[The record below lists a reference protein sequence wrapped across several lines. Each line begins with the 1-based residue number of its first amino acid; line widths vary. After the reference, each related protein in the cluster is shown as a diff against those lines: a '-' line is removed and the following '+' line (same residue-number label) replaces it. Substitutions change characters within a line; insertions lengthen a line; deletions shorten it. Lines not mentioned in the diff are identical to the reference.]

1 MSLSTSAAGALCLL
15 LFALFHWLDRLP
27 KTRSVLAFL
36 GAVAV
41 GTAGFVGRIFGA
53 IATFLVHATGTVTA
67 YMFGVSLSVALFV
80 LLAIVLAH
88 DWHPKHGAS
97 KRTGYVAL
105 AVGVLLAGSAAAI
118 PALAPVVG
126 LVHSVLGGATSF
138 INTL

>member
-1 MSLSTSAAGALCLL
+1 LTVTEAGVLCLL
-15 LFALFHWLDRLP
+15 LFALFHWLGRLP

-41 GTAGFVGRIFGA
+41 GTAGFVGHIFTSIGA
-53 IATFLVHATGTVTA
+53 FLTHATGSVTA
-67 YMFGVSLSVALFV
+67 YLFGASLSVALFV
-80 LLAIVLAH
+80 LLAIVLVH

-97 KRTGYVAL
+97 GRTGWVAL
-105 AVGVLLAGSAAAI
+105 AVGVLLAGSVAAI